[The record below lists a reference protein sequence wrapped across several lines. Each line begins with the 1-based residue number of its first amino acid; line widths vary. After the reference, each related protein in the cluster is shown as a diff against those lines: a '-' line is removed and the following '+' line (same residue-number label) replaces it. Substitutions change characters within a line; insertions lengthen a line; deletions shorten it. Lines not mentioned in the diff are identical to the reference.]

1 VIFSRCDAVANK
13 GGCPINRGITFKYR
27 DNAFRLSP
35 KPNGVDFADPLG
47 PGSTADILL
56 LFSLHK
62 TSFEAPIQDNAGS
75 DEILPKDSQR

>member
-1 VIFSRCDAVANK
+1 MQWPIK
-13 GGCPINRGITFKYR
+13 GGVPLIGESRLNT

>member
-1 VIFSRCDAVANK
+1 MANK
-13 GGCPINRGITFKYR
+13 GGCPINRNHVT

-75 DEILPKDSQR
+75 DEILPKDSLNDSQG